1 MMLLTRAIK
10 KALPPLYTNNGEPD
24 PLAVVKFF
32 DPTGSWTW
40 YATEG
45 GPEGDDYRFYGL
57 VCGWERELGYWMLSD
72 LQHAKDGLTGL
83 QALPIE
89 RDLYFKPKPLSEC
102 K

>member
-10 KALPPLYTNNGEPD
+10 KAIPPLYTNNGNPD
-24 PLAVVKFF
+24 PVAVVRFF
-32 DPTGSWTW
+32 DPTGSWMW

-57 VCGWERELGYWMLSD
+57 VCGYERELGYWMLSD
-72 LQHAKDGLTGL
+72 LQHAKDGLAGL

-89 RDLYFKPKPLSEC
+89 RDLHFEPKLLSEC
-102 K
+102 E

>member
-10 KALPPLYTNNGEPD
+10 KAIPPLYTNNGNPD
-24 PLAVVKFF
+24 PVAVVRFF

-89 RDLYFKPKPLSEC
+89 RDLHFEPKPLSEC
-102 K
+102 E